1 MYFSAGISSKFDHL
15 KDSNVDA
22 FWLSPFYP
30 SPMVDFGY
38 DISNFVDVD
47 PIYGTLE
54 DFENLVEK
62 AHASDI
68 KVIVD
73 FVPNHS
79 SDKHEWFQKS
89 VKNIQPYS
97 DFYVWMNGTVQDDGS
112 IARPNNWVKIDISA
126 I

>member
-1 MYFSAGISSKFDHL
+1 MSKLDHM
-15 KDSNVDA
+15 KESNVDA

-38 DISNFVDVD
+38 DIADFNAVD
-47 PIYGTLE
+47 PIYGTLK

-62 AHASDI
+62 SHQMNI

-79 SDKHEWFQKS
+79 SDEHVWFQKS

-97 DFYVWMNGTVQDDGS
+97 DYYVWVNGTVL
-112 IARPNNWVKIDISA
+112 PNGTVVPPTNWVNIIFFFLQNTQ
-126 I
+126 